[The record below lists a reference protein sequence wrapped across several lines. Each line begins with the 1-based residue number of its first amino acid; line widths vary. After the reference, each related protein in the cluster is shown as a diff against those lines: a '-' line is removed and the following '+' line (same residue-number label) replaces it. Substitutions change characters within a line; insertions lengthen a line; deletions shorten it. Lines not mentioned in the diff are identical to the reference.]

1 MRVHAIR
8 VSSMQETLFLTE
20 AETFH
25 VFNYAV
31 RNNDGVLASVEVL
44 MGELRSA
51 VRLFIETEAATRIA
65 FIGSG
70 DGGPAGMALNLDS
83 GQWNVTGRRFDPIP
97 PRPRAVRYPASSVR
111 AALSA
116 FLDGK
121 NVLIEIAVGE
131 AMLLR
136 LDSLGL
142 MEVFA
147 TGSDL
152 ASFSKT

>member
-8 VSSMQETLFLTE
+8 VSRRQETLLLTD

-25 VFNYAV
+25 VFNFAV
-31 RNNDGVLASVEVL
+31 RHNDGVLASVEIL
-44 MGELRSA
+44 TGELRSA
-51 VRLFIETEAATRIA
+51 IRLFIETETATRIA

-70 DGGPAGMALNLDS
+70 DGGPAGMALNFDS
-83 GQWNVTGRRFDPIP
+83 GQWSVTGRRFDPIP
-97 PRPRAVRYPASSVR
+97 PRSRAVRYPASSVR

-116 FLDGK
+116 FLEGK

-147 TGSDL
+147 TGSDF
-152 ASFSKT
+152 ASPSKT